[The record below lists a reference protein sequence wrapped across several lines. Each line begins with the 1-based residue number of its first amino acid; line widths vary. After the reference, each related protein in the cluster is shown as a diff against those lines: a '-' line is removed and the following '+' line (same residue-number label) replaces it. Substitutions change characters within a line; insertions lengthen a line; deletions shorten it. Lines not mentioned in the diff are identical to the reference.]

1 MQSVFKILCKTTGIG
16 MLSAFVFCVAS
27 SIMILRE
34 AERLAAENP
43 LSAASVR
50 CGAGTAA
57 FYLPIF
63 GVIVGAIFGL
73 LMGGLLLLLSRLF
86 RRQRLP

>member
-1 MQSVFKILCKTTGIG
+1 MERVLKILCKTTGIG
-16 MLSAFVFCVAS
+16 MLSAFVFTVARS
-27 SIMILRE
+27 VMILRE

-50 CGAGTAA
+50 CGAGMMA
-57 FYLPIF
+57 FYFPIF
-63 GVIVGAIFGL
+63 GIIFGAIFGL
-73 LMGGLLLLLSRLF
+73 VMGGLLLLLSRVF